1 VILWLNPTA
10 GLSGDMLLGAL
21 LDLGAPLDA
30 VREAIAST
38 GVLGWSV
45 EPVAVQ
51 RQGIRALHARV
62 AVTDSASERSA
73 ADLIELVSGAQ
84 PELVGAVARAA
95 VLALAEVEAGIHGV
109 SIDQVHL
116 HELGGIDTVVD
127 TVGVAAAIHALGI
140 KSVWSA
146 PLRLGCGQTT
156 SAHGML
162 PVPAP
167 ATLALLAGVPV
178 VGVPGGSETVT
189 PTGAA
194 LLAALGCRYG
204 EIPAMTLARTGYG
217 AGTRDTPERPNVLT
231 ALLGSPT
238 ATSSNREPL
247 TVLETT
253 VDDVTGEVLGQLID
267 RLLSAGAVDAWIA
280 SVTGKKNRPT
290 QVITALC
297 QPSDDAAV
305 TAVLMAET
313 GTLGVRRI
321 DAQRDVLPRSQG
333 RVSVAGH
340 EVRMKIGPHRAKPE
354 YDDLAEIARITGAP
368 VRLIADR
375 AQTAWLSQ
383 SSPPA
388 VELAAPEDL

>member
-30 VREAIAST
+30 VRAAIAST
-38 GVLGWSV
+38 GVQGWSV
-45 EPVAVQ
+45 EPIRVQ
-51 RQGIRALHARV
+51 RQGIRALHAQV

-73 ADLIELVSGAQ
+73 AELIELVSGAQ
-84 PELVGAVARAA
+84 PEPVGAVARAA
-95 VLALAEVEAGIHGV
+95 VLSLAEVEADIHGM
-109 SIDQVHL
+109 SIDEVHL

-127 TVGVAAAIHALGI
+127 TVGVAAAAHALGLS
-140 KSVWSA
+140 SVWST
-146 PLRLGCGQTT
+146 PLRLGHGQTM

-167 ATLALLAGVPV
+167 ATLALLAGVPI

-231 ALLGSPT
+231 ALLGLPT
-238 ATSSNREPL
+238 VTSSGREPL

-321 DAQRDVLPRSQG
+321 DAQRDVLPRSEG
-333 RVSVAGH
+333 RVIVAGH
-340 EVRMKIGPHRAKPE
+340 EARVKVGPHRAKPE
-354 YDDLAEIARITGAP
+354 YDDLVEIARATGAP
-368 VRLIADR
+368 VRVIADR
-375 AQTAWLSQ
+375 AQAAWLAKSL
-383 SSPPA
+383 PPA
-388 VELAAPEDL
+388 PDI

>member
-1 VILWLNPTA
+1 MILWLNPTA

-30 VREAIAST
+30 VRAAIAST
-38 GVLGWSV
+38 GVQGWSV
-45 EPVAVQ
+45 EPIRVQ
-51 RQGIRALHARV
+51 RQGIRALHAQV

-73 ADLIELVSGAQ
+73 AELIELVSGAQ
-84 PELVGAVARAA
+84 PEPVGAVARAA
-95 VLALAEVEAGIHGV
+95 VLSLAEVEADIHGL
-109 SIDQVHL
+109 SIDEVHL

-127 TVGVAAAIHALGI
+127 TVGVAAAAHALGLS
-140 KSVWSA
+140 SVWST
-146 PLRLGCGQTT
+146 PLRLGHGQTM

-167 ATLALLAGVPV
+167 ATLALLAGVPI
-178 VGVPGGSETVT
+178 VGLPGGSETVT

-231 ALLGSPT
+231 ALLGLPT
-238 ATSSNREPL
+238 VTSSGREPL

-305 TAVLMAET
+305 TAVLMGET

-321 DAQRDVLPRSQG
+321 DAQRDVLPRSEG
-333 RVSVAGH
+333 RVIVAGH
-340 EVRMKIGPHRAKPE
+340 EVRVKVGPHRAKPE
-354 YDDLAEIARITGAP
+354 YDDLVEIARATGAP
-368 VRLIADR
+368 VRVIADR
-375 AQTAWLSQ
+375 AQAAWLAE

-388 VELAAPEDL
+388 PDIYVDL

>member
-1 VILWLNPTA
+1 MIVWLNPTA

-30 VREAIAST
+30 VRAAIAST
-38 GVLGWSV
+38 GVQGWSV
-45 EPVAVQ
+45 EPIRVQ
-51 RQGIRALHARV
+51 RKGIRALHAQV

-73 ADLIELVSGAQ
+73 AELIELVSGAQ
-84 PELVGAVARAA
+84 PEPVGAVARAA
-95 VLALAEVEAGIHGV
+95 VLSLAEVEADIHGM
-109 SIDQVHL
+109 SIDEVHL

-127 TVGVAAAIHALGI
+127 TVGVAAAAHALGLS
-140 KSVWSA
+140 SVWST
-146 PLRLGCGQTT
+146 PLRLGHGQTI

-167 ATLALLAGVPV
+167 ATLALLVGVPI

-231 ALLGSPT
+231 ALLGLPT
-238 ATSSNREPL
+238 VTSSGREPL

-321 DAQRDVLPRSQG
+321 DAQRDVLPRSEG
-333 RVSVAGH
+333 RVIVAGH
-340 EVRMKIGPHRAKPE
+340 EVRVKVGPHRAKPE
-354 YDDLAEIARITGAP
+354 YDDLVEIARATGAP
-368 VRLIADR
+368 VRVIADR
-375 AQTAWLSQ
+375 AQAAWLAK

-388 VELAAPEDL
+388 PDIYVDL

>member
-1 VILWLNPTA
+1 MILWLNPTA

-30 VREAIAST
+30 VRAAIAST
-38 GVLGWSV
+38 GVQGWSV
-45 EPVAVQ
+45 EPIRVQ
-51 RQGIRALHARV
+51 RQGIRALHAQV

-73 ADLIELVSGAQ
+73 VELIELVSGAQ
-84 PELVGAVARAA
+84 PEPVGAVARAA
-95 VLALAEVEAGIHGV
+95 VLSLAEVEADIHGM
-109 SIDQVHL
+109 SIDEVHL

-127 TVGVAAAIHALGI
+127 TVGVAAAAHALGLS
-140 KSVWSA
+140 SVWST
-146 PLRLGCGQTT
+146 PLRLGHGQTM

-167 ATLALLAGVPV
+167 ATLALLVGVPI

-231 ALLGSPT
+231 ALLGLPT
-238 ATSSNREPL
+238 VTSSGREPL

-321 DAQRDVLPRSQG
+321 DAQRDVLPRSEG
-333 RVSVAGH
+333 RVIVAGH
-340 EVRMKIGPHRAKPE
+340 EARVKVGPHRAKPE
-354 YDDLAEIARITGAP
+354 YDDLVEIARATGAP
-368 VRLIADR
+368 VRVIADR
-375 AQTAWLSQ
+375 AQAAWLAKSL
-383 SSPPA
+383 PPA
-388 VELAAPEDL
+388 PDI

>member
-1 VILWLNPTA
+1 MILWLNPTA
-10 GLSGDMLLGAL
+10 GLSGDILLGAL

-30 VREAIAST
+30 VRAAIAST
-38 GVLGWSV
+38 GVQGWSV
-45 EPVAVQ
+45 EPIRVQ
-51 RQGIRALHARV
+51 RQGIRALHAQV

-73 ADLIELVSGAQ
+73 AELIELVSGAQ
-84 PELVGAVARAA
+84 PEPVGAVARAA
-95 VLALAEVEAGIHGV
+95 VLSLAEVEADIHGM
-109 SIDQVHL
+109 SIDEVHL

-127 TVGVAAAIHALGI
+127 TVGVAAAAHALGLS
-140 KSVWSA
+140 SVWST
-146 PLRLGCGQTT
+146 PLRLGHGQTM

-167 ATLALLAGVPV
+167 ATLALLTGVPI

-231 ALLGSPT
+231 ALLGLPT
-238 ATSSNREPL
+238 VTSSGREPL

-321 DAQRDVLPRSQG
+321 DAQRDVLPRSEG
-333 RVSVAGH
+333 RVIVAGH
-340 EVRMKIGPHRAKPE
+340 EARVKVGPHRAKPE
-354 YDDLAEIARITGAP
+354 YDDLVEITRATGAP
-368 VRLIADR
+368 VRAIADR
-375 AQTAWLSQ
+375 AQAAWLAK

-388 VELAAPEDL
+388 PDIYVDL

>member
-1 VILWLNPTA
+1 MILWLNPTA

-30 VREAIAST
+30 VRAAIAST
-38 GVLGWSV
+38 GVQGWSV
-45 EPVAVQ
+45 EPIRVQ
-51 RQGIRALHARV
+51 RQGIRALHAQV

-73 ADLIELVSGAQ
+73 AELIELVSGAQ
-84 PELVGAVARAA
+84 PEPVGAVARAA
-95 VLALAEVEAGIHGV
+95 VLSLAEVEADIHGM
-109 SIDQVHL
+109 SIDEVHL

-127 TVGVAAAIHALGI
+127 TVGVAAAAHALGLS
-140 KSVWSA
+140 SVWST
-146 PLRLGCGQTT
+146 PLRLGHGQTM

-167 ATLALLAGVPV
+167 ATLALLAGVPI

-231 ALLGSPT
+231 ALLGLPT
-238 ATSSNREPL
+238 VISSGREPL

-267 RLLSAGAVDAWIA
+267 RLFSAGAVDAWIA

-290 QVITALC
+290 QVIAALC

-321 DAQRDVLPRSQG
+321 DAQRDVLPRSEG
-333 RVSVAGH
+333 RVIVAGH
-340 EVRMKIGPHRAKPE
+340 EVRVKVGPHRAKPE
-354 YDDLAEIARITGAP
+354 YDDLVEIAPATGAP
-368 VRLIADR
+368 VRVIADQ
-375 AQTAWLSQ
+375 AQAAWLAK

-388 VELAAPEDL
+388 PDIYVDL

>member
-1 VILWLNPTA
+1 MILWLNPTS

-21 LDLGAPLDA
+21 LDLGAPLEA
-30 VREAIAST
+30 VRAAIAST
-38 GVLGWSV
+38 GIQGWSV
-45 EPVAVQ
+45 EPISVQ
-51 RQGIRALHARV
+51 RKGIRALHAQV
-62 AVTDSASERSA
+62 AVTDAASERSA
-73 ADLIELVSGAQ
+73 ADLIELVSGAL
-84 PELVGAVARAA
+84 PEPVAMVARAA
-95 VLALAEVEAGIHGV
+95 VLFLAKVEAGIHGM
-109 SIDQVHL
+109 SIDEVHL

-127 TVGVAAAIHALGI
+127 TVGVAAAVHALGI
-140 KSVWSA
+140 TSLWSA
-146 PLRLGCGQTT
+146 PLRLGSGQTM

-178 VGVPGGSETVT
+178 VGVAGGSETVT

-204 EIPAMTLARTGYG
+204 EIPAMTLTRTGYG

-231 ALLGSPT
+231 ALLGLPT
-238 ATSSNREPL
+238 SVSAGREAL

-305 TAVLMAET
+305 TAVLMSET

-321 DAQRDVLPRSQG
+321 EAQRDVLPRSEG
-333 RVSVAGH
+333 RVIVAGH
-340 EVRMKIGPHRAKPE
+340 EVRVKVGPHRAKPE
-354 YDDLAEIARITGAP
+354 YDDLVQIAHATGAP
-368 VRLIADR
+368 IRVIADR
-375 AQTAWLSQ
+375 AQAAWLSQ
-383 SSPPA
+383 SSPG
-388 VELAAPEDL
+388 AADTSADQ

>member
-30 VREAIAST
+30 VRAAIAST
-38 GVLGWSV
+38 GVQGWSV
-45 EPVAVQ
+45 EPIRVQ
-51 RQGIRALHARV
+51 RQGIRALHAQV

-73 ADLIELVSGAQ
+73 AELIELVSGAQ
-84 PELVGAVARAA
+84 PEPVGAVARAA
-95 VLALAEVEAGIHGV
+95 VLSLAEVEADIHGL
-109 SIDQVHL
+109 SIDEVHL

-127 TVGVAAAIHALGI
+127 TVGVAAAAHALGLS
-140 KSVWSA
+140 SVWST
-146 PLRLGCGQTT
+146 PLRLGHGQTM

-167 ATLALLAGVPV
+167 ATLALLAGVPI
-178 VGVPGGSETVT
+178 VGLPGGSETVT

-231 ALLGSPT
+231 ALLGLPT
-238 ATSSNREPL
+238 VTSSGREPL

-305 TAVLMAET
+305 TAVLMGET

-321 DAQRDVLPRSQG
+321 DAQRDVLPRSEG
-333 RVSVAGH
+333 RVIVAGH
-340 EVRMKIGPHRAKPE
+340 EVRVKVGPHRAKPE
-354 YDDLAEIARITGAP
+354 YDDLVEIARATGAP
-368 VRLIADR
+368 VRVIADR
-375 AQTAWLSQ
+375 AQAAWLAE

-388 VELAAPEDL
+388 PDIYVDL

>member
-1 VILWLNPTA
+1 MILWLNPTA

-30 VREAIAST
+30 VRAAIAST
-38 GVLGWSV
+38 GVQGWSV
-45 EPVAVQ
+45 EPIRVQ
-51 RQGIRALHARV
+51 RQGIRALHAQV

-73 ADLIELVSGAQ
+73 AELIELVSGAQ
-84 PELVGAVARAA
+84 PEPVGAVARAA
-95 VLALAEVEAGIHGV
+95 VLSLAEVEADIHGM
-109 SIDQVHL
+109 SIDEVHL

-127 TVGVAAAIHALGI
+127 TVGVAAAAHALGLS
-140 KSVWSA
+140 SVWST
-146 PLRLGCGQTT
+146 PLRLGHGQTM

-167 ATLALLAGVPV
+167 ATLALLAGVPI

-231 ALLGSPT
+231 ALLGLPT
-238 ATSSNREPL
+238 VTSSGREPL

-321 DAQRDVLPRSQG
+321 DAQRDVLPRSEG
-333 RVSVAGH
+333 RVIVAGH
-340 EVRMKIGPHRAKPE
+340 EARVKVGPHRAKPE
-354 YDDLAEIARITGAP
+354 YDDLVEIARATGAP
-368 VRLIADR
+368 VRVIADR
-375 AQTAWLSQ
+375 AQAAWLAKSL
-383 SSPPA
+383 PPA
-388 VELAAPEDL
+388 PDI

>member
-1 VILWLNPTA
+1 MILWLNPTS

-21 LDLGAPLDA
+21 LDLGAPLEA
-30 VREAIAST
+30 VRAAIAST
-38 GVLGWSV
+38 GIQGWSV
-45 EPVAVQ
+45 EPISVQ
-51 RQGIRALHARV
+51 RKGIRALHAQV
-62 AVTDSASERSA
+62 AVTDAASERSA
-73 ADLIELVSGAQ
+73 ADLIELVSGAL
-84 PELVGAVARAA
+84 PEPVAMVARAA
-95 VLALAEVEAGIHGV
+95 VLSLAKVEAGIHGM
-109 SIDQVHL
+109 SIDEVHL

-127 TVGVAAAIHALGI
+127 TVGVAAAVHALGI
-140 KSVWSA
+140 TSLWSA
-146 PLRLGCGQTT
+146 PLRLGSGQTM

-178 VGVPGGSETVT
+178 VGVAGGSETVT

-204 EIPAMTLARTGYG
+204 EIPAMTLTRTGYG

-231 ALLGSPT
+231 ALLGLPT
-238 ATSSNREPL
+238 SVSAGREAL

-305 TAVLMAET
+305 TAVLMSET

-321 DAQRDVLPRSQG
+321 EAQRDVLPRSEG
-333 RVSVAGH
+333 RVIVAGH
-340 EVRMKIGPHRAKPE
+340 EVRVKVGPHRAKPE
-354 YDDLAEIARITGAP
+354 YDDLVQIAHATGAP
-368 VRLIADR
+368 IRVIADR
-375 AQTAWLSQ
+375 AQAAWLSQ
-383 SSPPA
+383 SSPG
-388 VELAAPEDL
+388 AADTSADQ

>member
-30 VREAIAST
+30 VRAAIAST
-38 GVLGWSV
+38 GVTGWSV
-45 EPVAVQ
+45 EPIGVQ
-51 RQGIRALHARV
+51 RQGIRGLHAQV
-62 AVTDSASERSA
+62 GVTDSASERSA
-73 ADLIELVSGAQ
+73 AELIELVSGAQ
-84 PELVGAVARAA
+84 PEPVGAVARAA
-95 VLALAEVEAGIHGV
+95 VLSLAQVEAGIHGR
-109 SIDQVHL
+109 SIEEVHL

-127 TVGVAAAIHALGI
+127 TVGVAAAVHALGI
-140 KSVWSA
+140 SSVWSA
-146 PLRLGCGQTT
+146 PLRLGHGQTM

-204 EIPAMTLARTGYG
+204 ETPAMTLARTGYG

-231 ALLGSPT
+231 ALLGVP
-238 ATSSNREPL
+238 AVTSTGREPL

-267 RLLSAGAVDAWIA
+267 RLLAAGAVDAWIT

-297 QPSDDAAV
+297 RPPDDEAV

-321 DAQRDVLPRSQG
+321 DAQRDVLPRSEG
-333 RVSVAGH
+333 HVIVAGH
-340 EVRMKIGPHRAKPE
+340 EVRVKVGPHRAKPE
-354 YDDLAEIARITGAP
+354 YEDLVEIARATGAP
-368 VRLIADR
+368 VRLVADR
-375 AQTAWLSQ
+375 AQAAWLAQ
-383 SSPPA
+383 ASPPGA
-388 VELAAPEDL
+388 DTEEDL

>member
-30 VREAIAST
+30 VRAAIAST
-38 GVLGWSV
+38 GVQGWSV
-45 EPVAVQ
+45 EPIRVQ
-51 RQGIRALHARV
+51 RQGIRALHAQV

-73 ADLIELVSGAQ
+73 VELIELVSGAQ
-84 PELVGAVARAA
+84 PEPVGAVARAA
-95 VLALAEVEAGIHGV
+95 VLSLAEVEADIHGM
-109 SIDQVHL
+109 SIDEVHL

-127 TVGVAAAIHALGI
+127 TVGVAAAAHALGLS
-140 KSVWSA
+140 SVWST
-146 PLRLGCGQTT
+146 PLRLGHGQTM

-167 ATLALLAGVPV
+167 ATLALLAGVPI

-231 ALLGSPT
+231 ALLGLPT
-238 ATSSNREPL
+238 VTSSGREPL

-321 DAQRDVLPRSQG
+321 DAQRDVLPRSEG
-333 RVSVAGH
+333 RVIVAGH
-340 EVRMKIGPHRAKPE
+340 EARVKVGPHRAKPE
-354 YDDLAEIARITGAP
+354 YDDLVEIARATGAP
-368 VRLIADR
+368 VRVIADR
-375 AQTAWLSQ
+375 AQAAWLAK

-388 VELAAPEDL
+388 PDIYVDL

>member
-30 VREAIAST
+30 VRAAIAST
-38 GVLGWSV
+38 GVQGWSV
-45 EPVAVQ
+45 EPIRVQ
-51 RQGIRALHARV
+51 RQGIRALHAQV

-73 ADLIELVSGAQ
+73 AELIELVSGAQ
-84 PELVGAVARAA
+84 PEPVGAVARAA
-95 VLALAEVEAGIHGV
+95 VLSLAEVEADIHGM
-109 SIDQVHL
+109 SIDEVHL

-127 TVGVAAAIHALGI
+127 TVGVAAAAHALGLS
-140 KSVWSA
+140 SVWST
-146 PLRLGCGQTT
+146 PLRLGHGQTM

-167 ATLALLAGVPV
+167 ATLALLAGVPI

-231 ALLGSPT
+231 ALLGLPT
-238 ATSSNREPL
+238 VTSSGREPL

-280 SVTGKKNRPT
+280 SVAGKKNRPT

-321 DAQRDVLPRSQG
+321 DAQRDVLPRSEG
-333 RVSVAGH
+333 RVIVAGH
-340 EVRMKIGPHRAKPE
+340 EVRVKVGPHRAKPE
-354 YDDLAEIARITGAP
+354 YDDLVEIARATGAP
-368 VRLIADR
+368 VRVIADR
-375 AQTAWLSQ
+375 AQAAWLAK

-388 VELAAPEDL
+388 PDIYVDL

>member
-1 VILWLNPTA
+1 VIVWLNPTA

-30 VREAIAST
+30 VRAAIAST
-38 GVLGWSV
+38 GVQGWSV
-45 EPVAVQ
+45 EPIRVQ
-51 RQGIRALHARV
+51 RQGIRALHAQV

-73 ADLIELVSGAQ
+73 VELIELVSGAQ
-84 PELVGAVARAA
+84 PEPVGAVARAA
-95 VLALAEVEAGIHGV
+95 VLSLAEVEADIHGM
-109 SIDQVHL
+109 SIDEVHL

-127 TVGVAAAIHALGI
+127 TVGVAAAAHALGLS
-140 KSVWSA
+140 SVWST
-146 PLRLGCGQTT
+146 PLRLGHGQTI

-167 ATLALLAGVPV
+167 ATLALLVGVPI

-231 ALLGSPT
+231 ALLGLPT
-238 ATSSNREPL
+238 VTSSGREPL

-321 DAQRDVLPRSQG
+321 DAQRDVLPRSEG
-333 RVSVAGH
+333 RVIVAGH
-340 EVRMKIGPHRAKPE
+340 EVRVKVGPHRAKPE
-354 YDDLAEIARITGAP
+354 YDDLVEIARATGAP
-368 VRLIADR
+368 VRVIADR
-375 AQTAWLSQ
+375 AQAAWLAK

-388 VELAAPEDL
+388 PDIYVDL

>member
-1 VILWLNPTA
+1 MILWLNPTA

-30 VREAIAST
+30 VRAAIAST
-38 GVLGWSV
+38 GVQGWSV
-45 EPVAVQ
+45 EPIRVQ
-51 RQGIRALHARV
+51 RQGIRALHAQV

-73 ADLIELVSGAQ
+73 VELIELVSGAQ
-84 PELVGAVARAA
+84 PEPVGAVARAA
-95 VLALAEVEAGIHGV
+95 VLSLAEVEADIHGM
-109 SIDQVHL
+109 SIDEVHL

-127 TVGVAAAIHALGI
+127 TVGVAAAAHALGLS
-140 KSVWSA
+140 SVWST
-146 PLRLGCGQTT
+146 PLRLGHGQTM

-167 ATLALLAGVPV
+167 ATLALLAGVPI

-231 ALLGSPT
+231 ALLGLPT
-238 ATSSNREPL
+238 VTSSGREPL

-321 DAQRDVLPRSQG
+321 DAQRDVLPRSEG
-333 RVSVAGH
+333 RVIVAGH
-340 EVRMKIGPHRAKPE
+340 EARVKVGPHRAKPE
-354 YDDLAEIARITGAP
+354 YDDLVEIARATGAP
-368 VRLIADR
+368 VRVIADR
-375 AQTAWLSQ
+375 AQAAWLAKSL
-383 SSPPA
+383 PPA
-388 VELAAPEDL
+388 PDI

>member
-1 VILWLNPTA
+1 MILWLNPTA

-30 VREAIAST
+30 VRAAIAST
-38 GVLGWSV
+38 GVQGWSV
-45 EPVAVQ
+45 EPIRVQ
-51 RQGIRALHARV
+51 RQGIRALHAQV

-73 ADLIELVSGAQ
+73 AELIELVSGAQ
-84 PELVGAVARAA
+84 PEPVGAVARAA
-95 VLALAEVEAGIHGV
+95 VLSLAEVEADIHGL
-109 SIDQVHL
+109 SIDEVHL

-127 TVGVAAAIHALGI
+127 TVGVAAAAHALGLS
-140 KSVWSA
+140 SVWST
-146 PLRLGCGQTT
+146 PLRLGHGQTM

-167 ATLALLAGVPV
+167 ATLALLAGVPI

-231 ALLGSPT
+231 ALLGLPT
-238 ATSSNREPL
+238 VTSSGREPL

-321 DAQRDVLPRSQG
+321 DAQRDVLPRSEG
-333 RVSVAGH
+333 RVIVAGH
-340 EVRMKIGPHRAKPE
+340 EVRVKVGPHRAKPE
-354 YDDLAEIARITGAP
+354 YDDLVEIARATGAP
-368 VRLIADR
+368 VRVIADR
-375 AQTAWLSQ
+375 AQAAWLAE

-388 VELAAPEDL
+388 PDIYVDL

>member
-1 VILWLNPTA
+1 MILWLNPTA

-38 GVLGWSV
+38 GVRGWSV
-45 EPVAVQ
+45 EPIRVQ
-51 RQGIRALHARV
+51 RQGIRALHAQV

-73 ADLIELVSGAQ
+73 AELIELVSGAQ
-84 PELVGAVARAA
+84 PEPVGAVARAA
-95 VLALAEVEAGIHGV
+95 VLCLAEVEADIHGM
-109 SIDQVHL
+109 SIDEVHL

-127 TVGVAAAIHALGI
+127 TVGVAAAAHALGLS
-140 KSVWSA
+140 SVWST
-146 PLRLGCGQTT
+146 PLRLGHGQTM
-156 SAHGML
+156 SAHGIL

-167 ATLALLAGVPV
+167 ATLALLAGVPI

-194 LLAALGCRYG
+194 LLVALGCRYG

-231 ALLGSPT
+231 ALLGLPT
-238 ATSSNREPL
+238 VTSSRREPV

-267 RLLSAGAVDAWIA
+267 KLLSAGAVDAWIA
-280 SVTGKKNRPT
+280 SVSGKKNRPT

-297 QPSDDAAV
+297 HPSDDAAV

-321 DAQRDVLPRSQG
+321 DAHRDVLPRSES
-333 RVSVAGH
+333 RVIVAGH
-340 EVRMKIGPHRAKPE
+340 EVRVKVGPHRAKPE
-354 YDDLAEIARITGAP
+354 YDDLVEIARATGAP
-368 VRLIADR
+368 VRVIADR
-375 AQTAWLSQ
+375 AQAAWLAK

-388 VELAAPEDL
+388 PDIGL

>member
-1 VILWLNPTA
+1 
-10 GLSGDMLLGAL
+10 M
-21 LDLGAPLDA
+21 
-30 VREAIAST
+30 
-38 GVLGWSV
+38 
-45 EPVAVQ
+45 EPIRVQ
-51 RQGIRALHARV
+51 RQGIRALHAQV

-73 ADLIELVSGAQ
+73 AELIELVSGAQ
-84 PELVGAVARAA
+84 PEPVGAVARAA
-95 VLALAEVEAGIHGV
+95 VLSLAEVEADIHGM
-109 SIDQVHL
+109 SIDEVHL

-127 TVGVAAAIHALGI
+127 TVGVAAAAHALGLS
-140 KSVWSA
+140 SVWST
-146 PLRLGCGQTT
+146 PLRLGHGQTM

-167 ATLALLAGVPV
+167 ATLALLAGVPI

-231 ALLGSPT
+231 ALLGLPT
-238 ATSSNREPL
+238 VISSGREPL

-297 QPSDDAAV
+297 QPSDDGAV

-321 DAQRDVLPRSQG
+321 DAQRDVLPRSEG
-333 RVSVAGH
+333 RVIVAGH
-340 EVRMKIGPHRAKPE
+340 EVRVKVGPHRAKPE
-354 YDDLAEIARITGAP
+354 YDDLIEIARATGAP
-368 VRLIADR
+368 VRVIADR
-375 AQTAWLSQ
+375 AQAAWLAK

-388 VELAAPEDL
+388 PDIYVDL

>member
-1 VILWLNPTA
+1 MILWLNPTA

-21 LDLGAPLDA
+21 LDLGAPIDA
-30 VREAIAST
+30 VRAAIAST
-38 GVLGWSV
+38 GVEGWSV
-45 EPVAVQ
+45 EPIAVQ
-51 RQGIRALHARV
+51 RQGMCALHARV
-62 AVTDSASERSA
+62 AVTDSVSERSA
-73 ADLIELVSGAQ
+73 AELIELVGRAQ
-84 PELVGAVARAA
+84 TELGGAVARAA
-95 VLALAEVEAGIHGV
+95 VLSLAQVEAGIHGLSV
-109 SIDQVHL
+109 DEVHL

-127 TVGVAAAIHALGI
+127 TVGVAAAVHALGI
-140 KSVWSA
+140 TSVWSG
-146 PLRLGCGQTT
+146 PLRLGSGQTP
-156 SAHGML
+156 SAHGLL

-204 EIPAMTLARTGYG
+204 EIPAMTLVRTGYG

-238 ATSSNREPL
+238 ATSSGREAL

-267 RLLSAGAVDAWIA
+267 RLLSVGAVDAWIA

-297 QPSDDAAV
+297 RPSDDAAV
-305 TAVLMAET
+305 TAMLMSET
-313 GTLGVRRI
+313 GTLGVRRV
-321 DAQRDVLPRSQG
+321 DAQRDVLPREAG
-333 RVSVAGH
+333 HVTVAGH
-340 EVRMKIGPHRAKPE
+340 QVRMKVGPHRAKPE
-354 YDDLAEIARITGAP
+354 YDDLVTIARVTGAP
-368 VRLIADR
+368 VRVIAEQ
-375 AQTAWLSQ
+375 AQAAWLAQ
-383 SSPPA
+383 SAPPSPDA
-388 VELAAPEDL
+388 GQVR

>member
-1 VILWLNPTA
+1 
-10 GLSGDMLLGAL
+10 MLLGAL

-30 VREAIAST
+30 VRAAIAST
-38 GVLGWSV
+38 GVQGWSV
-45 EPVAVQ
+45 EPISVQ
-51 RQGIRALHARV
+51 RQGIRALHAQV
-62 AVTDSASERSA
+62 EVTDSASERSA

-84 PELVGAVARAA
+84 PAPVGAVARAA
-95 VLALAEVEAGIHGV
+95 VLSLAKVEAGIHGL
-109 SIDQVHL
+109 SIDEVHL

-127 TVGVAAAIHALGI
+127 TVGVAAAAHALGVR
-140 KSVWSA
+140 SVWSA
-146 PLRLGCGQTT
+146 PLRLGHGQTM

-217 AGTRDTPERPNVLT
+217 AGSRDTPERPNVLT
-231 ALLGSPT
+231 ALLGSP
-238 ATSSNREPL
+238 AGTSTGREPL

-267 RLLSAGAVDAWIA
+267 RLLSVGAVDAWIA

-297 QPSDDAAV
+297 QPSDDDAV
-305 TAVLMAET
+305 TAALMAET

-321 DAQRDVLPRSQG
+321 DAQRDVLPRSEG
-333 RVSVAGH
+333 RVIVAGH
-340 EVRMKIGPHRAKPE
+340 EVRVKVGPHRAKPE
-354 YDDLAEIARITGAP
+354 YDDLVEIARVTGAP
-368 VRLIADR
+368 VRVVADQ
-375 AQTAWLSQ
+375 AQAAWLSQ

-388 VELAAPEDL
+388 PDTCVDS

>member
-30 VREAIAST
+30 VRAAIAST
-38 GVLGWSV
+38 GVQGWSV
-45 EPVAVQ
+45 EPICVQ
-51 RQGIRALHARV
+51 RKGIRALHAQV

-73 ADLIELVSGAQ
+73 ADLIDLVSGAQ
-84 PELVGAVARAA
+84 PEQVGAVARAA
-95 VLALAEVEAGIHGV
+95 VLSLAEVEAGIHGL
-109 SIDQVHL
+109 SIDEVHL

-127 TVGVAAAIHALGI
+127 TVGVAAAAHALGI
-140 KSVWSA
+140 RSVWSA
-146 PLRLGCGQTT
+146 PLRLGHGQTM

-231 ALLGSPT
+231 ALLGLP
-238 ATSSNREPL
+238 AGTSSGREPL

-321 DAQRDVLPRSQG
+321 DAQRDVLPRSEG
-333 RVSVAGH
+333 RVIVAGH
-340 EVRMKIGPHRAKPE
+340 EVRVKVGPHRAKPE
-354 YDDLAEIARITGAP
+354 YDDLVEIARVTGAP
-368 VRLIADR
+368 VRVVADQ
-375 AQTAWLSQ
+375 AQAAWLSQ

-388 VELAAPEDL
+388 PDTCVDS

>member
-1 VILWLNPTA
+1 MIVWLNPTA

-30 VREAIAST
+30 VRAAIAST
-38 GVLGWSV
+38 GVQGWSV
-45 EPVAVQ
+45 EPIRVQ
-51 RQGIRALHARV
+51 RKGIRALHAQV
-62 AVTDSASERSA
+62 AVTDSASECSA
-73 ADLIELVSGAQ
+73 AELIELVSGAQ
-84 PELVGAVARAA
+84 PEPVGAVARAA
-95 VLALAEVEAGIHGV
+95 VLSLAEVEADIHGM
-109 SIDQVHL
+109 SIDEVHL

-127 TVGVAAAIHALGI
+127 TVGVAAAAHALGLS
-140 KSVWSA
+140 SVWST
-146 PLRLGCGQTT
+146 PLRLGHGQTI

-167 ATLALLAGVPV
+167 ATLALLVGVPI

-231 ALLGSPT
+231 ALLGLPT
-238 ATSSNREPL
+238 VTSSGREPL

-321 DAQRDVLPRSQG
+321 DAQRDVLPRSEG
-333 RVSVAGH
+333 RVIVAGH
-340 EVRMKIGPHRAKPE
+340 EVRVKVGPHRAKPE
-354 YDDLAEIARITGAP
+354 YDDLVEIARATGAP
-368 VRLIADR
+368 VRVIADR
-375 AQTAWLSQ
+375 AQAAWLAK

-388 VELAAPEDL
+388 PDIYVDL

>member
-1 VILWLNPTA
+1 MILWLNPTA

-30 VREAIAST
+30 VRAAIAST
-38 GVLGWSV
+38 GVRGWSV
-45 EPVAVQ
+45 EPIRVQ
-51 RQGIRALHARV
+51 RQGIRALHVQV

-73 ADLIELVSGAQ
+73 AELIELVSGAQ
-84 PELVGAVARAA
+84 PEPVGAVARAA
-95 VLALAEVEAGIHGV
+95 VLCLAEVEADIHGM
-109 SIDQVHL
+109 SIDEVHL

-127 TVGVAAAIHALGI
+127 TVGVAAAAHALGLS
-140 KSVWSA
+140 SVWST
-146 PLRLGCGQTT
+146 PLRLGHGQTM

-167 ATLALLAGVPV
+167 ATLALLAGVPI

-194 LLAALGCRYG
+194 LLVALGCRYG

-231 ALLGSPT
+231 ALLGLPT
-238 ATSSNREPL
+238 VTSSRREPV

-267 RLLSAGAVDAWIA
+267 KLLSAGAVDAWIA
-280 SVTGKKNRPT
+280 SVSGKKNRPT

-297 QPSDDAAV
+297 HPSDDAAV

-321 DAQRDVLPRSQG
+321 DAHRDVLPRSES
-333 RVSVAGH
+333 RVIVAGH
-340 EVRMKIGPHRAKPE
+340 EVRVKVGPHRAKPE
-354 YDDLAEIARITGAP
+354 YDDLVEIARATGAP
-368 VRLIADR
+368 VRVVADR
-375 AQTAWLSQ
+375 AQAAWLAK

-388 VELAAPEDL
+388 PDIGL

>member
-1 VILWLNPTA
+1 MILWLNPTA

-21 LDLGAPLDA
+21 LDLGAPLQA
-30 VREAIAST
+30 VRAAIAST
-38 GVLGWSV
+38 GIQGWSV
-45 EPVAVQ
+45 EPVSVQ

-62 AVTDSASERSA
+62 AVTDPASERSA

-84 PELVGAVARAA
+84 PEPVGIVARAA
-95 VLALAEVEAGIHGV
+95 VLSLAEVEAGIHGM
-109 SIDQVHL
+109 SIDEVHL

-127 TVGVAAAIHALGI
+127 TVGVAAAVHALGI
-140 KSVWSA
+140 TSVWSA
-146 PLRLGCGQTT
+146 PLRLGSGQTM

-178 VGVPGGSETVT
+178 VGVSGGSETVT

-204 EIPAMTLARTGYG
+204 EMPAMTLARTGYG

-231 ALLGSPT
+231 ALLGLPAAAS
-238 ATSSNREPL
+238 AGREPL

-297 QPSDDAAV
+297 QPFDDAAV
-305 TAVLMAET
+305 AAVLMTET

-321 DAQRDVLPRSQG
+321 EAQRDVLPRSEG
-333 RVSVAGH
+333 HVIVAGQ
-340 EVRMKIGPHRAKPE
+340 EVRVKVGPYRAKPE
-354 YDDLAEIARITGAP
+354 YDDLVQIARATGEP
-368 VRLIADR
+368 VRVIADR
-375 AQTAWLSQ
+375 AQAAWLSQ

-388 VELAAPEDL
+388 PDTSGHP